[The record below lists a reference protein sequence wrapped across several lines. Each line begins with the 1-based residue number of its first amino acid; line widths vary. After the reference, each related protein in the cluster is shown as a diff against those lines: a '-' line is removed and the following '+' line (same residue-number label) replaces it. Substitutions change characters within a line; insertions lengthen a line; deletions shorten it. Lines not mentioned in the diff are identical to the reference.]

1 MMKWLNTWKKS
12 KNPWKKMSVQKYA
25 SIYKEKQ
32 SFGLLLAIKE
42 LYKSRDLWYSSP
54 IKILQKEYFNG
65 I

>member
-1 MMKWLNTWKKS
+1 MLE
-12 KNPWKKMSVQKYA
+12 QKCA

-42 LYKSRDLWYSSP
+42 LYKSLDLWYSSP
-54 IKILQKEYFNG
+54 IKILQIEYFNG

>member
-1 MMKWLNTWKKS
+1 
-12 KNPWKKMSVQKYA
+12 MSAQKCA

-42 LYKSRDLWYSSP
+42 LYKSLDLWYSSP
-54 IKILQKEYFNG
+54 VKILQKEYFNG